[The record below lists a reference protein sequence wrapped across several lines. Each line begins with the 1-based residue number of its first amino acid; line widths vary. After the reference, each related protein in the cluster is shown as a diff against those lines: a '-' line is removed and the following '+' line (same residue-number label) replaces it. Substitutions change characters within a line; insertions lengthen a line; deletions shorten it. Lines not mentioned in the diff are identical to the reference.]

1 MESAMVLSMETYRIT
16 VAVRKR
22 SDLDSPSSLDEALS
36 MVTQL
41 LNQGQFLDV
50 LAVEPTEKQT
60 KEIKWG

>member
-1 MESAMVLSMETYRIT
+1 MDTYRIT

-36 MVTQL
+36 MVKQL
-41 LNQGQFLDV
+41 LMQGQFLEV
-50 LAVEPTEKQT
+50 LAVDPTEKQT